1 MRQYFFD
8 VSGVLEYLRHG
19 TRFTGIQRV
28 VVTLADAACRKL
40 APDQAF
46 ISYLDQ
52 GRGTYVAVPYAAL
65 DGGFLTDPDLL
76 RAVFGIRPH
85 RMVYEEQDLRKKYQ
99 GRPFRA
105 AFHAMRFRIYVML
118 GREKYRH
125 RVSLVT
131 QDVQATT
138 IQKIR
143 GAEQIPFDS
152 FAKPG
157 DHLVVMDAVW
167 GMQDVLTAF
176 KLSKKRG
183 ILVHTMLHD
192 LIPVV
197 APHFTN
203 NETLRRFEP
212 WLSRSHDYTS
222 SYLAVSQSTGR
233 DLSAFLSKA
242 NIPLPVRITPLA
254 QAPLPR
260 TPQTGRSV
268 TVGHVLEETV
278 TSEPFLEVSEVSVL
292 YDPGFASE
300 RIRAVLAHP
309 YVLCVGTLEI
319 RKNVWKIAQVWQRL
333 SNLDGLALP
342 KLVFAGQR
350 GWMIQDFDR
359 MMEATG
365 YLSGLVDVIEKAS
378 DAELQA
384 LYKHSLFTITA
395 SHYEGWG
402 LPIGE
407 SLAYGKTAVVSKTS
421 SMPEVGGDMV
431 EYCDPS
437 SIPSILQACR
447 RLIEDPERRKDL
459 EARIS
464 TAALRQWDDA
474 ADDLLSAL
482 ASHAVEEIRLE
493 VPKPTTSVELS
504 SRKSESDG
512 CDDLRSAAL

>member
-1 MRQYFFD
+1 MTQYFFD
-8 VSGVLEYLRHG
+8 ISGVLNYLRHG

-28 VVTLADAACRKL
+28 VVTLADAACRRL

-46 ISYLDQ
+46 ISYLDDSQ
-52 GRGTYVAVPYAAL
+52 GTYVAVPFSAL

-85 RMVYEEQDLRKKYQ
+85 WVTHDDDGLLKKYEGQ
-99 GRPFRA
+99 PLRA
-105 AFHAMRFRIYVML
+105 VFHAIRLRIYVML
-118 GREKYRH
+118 GREKYRQ
-125 RVSLVT
+125 RLPLVSKDIQVSS
-131 QDVQATT
+131 

-143 GAEQIPFDS
+143 GAEQINFDTL
-152 FAKPG
+152 AKPG

-167 GMQDVLTAF
+167 GMHDVLTSF
-176 KLSKKRG
+176 KEIKKRG

-197 APHFTN
+197 APHFMSN
-203 NETLRRFEP
+203 DILKRFEP
-212 WLSRSHDYTS
+212 WLSQSHEYTS

-233 DLSAFLSKA
+233 DLSAFLSRA
-242 NIPLPVRITPLA
+242 NISLPVRITPLA

-260 TPQTGRSV
+260 ARQAGKRVANAP
-268 TVGHVLEETV
+268 VLEESDGGV
-278 TSEPFLEVSEVSVL
+278 MN
-292 YDPGFASE
+292 DPGLASE

-333 SNLDGLALP
+333 SAVDGIALP

-350 GWMIQDFDR
+350 GWMIHDFER
-359 MMEATG
+359 MMQATG
-365 YLSGLVDVIEKAS
+365 YLSGWIEVVEKAS
-378 DAELQA
+378 DAELQV

-395 SHYEGWG
+395 SQYEGWG

-437 SIPSILQACR
+437 SIDSILQACKK
-447 RLIEDPERRKDL
+447 LIQDPERRKNL

-464 TAALRQWDDA
+464 KALLRQWDDA
-474 ADDLLSAL
+474 ANDLLSVV
-482 ASHAVEEIRLE
+482 ASHAVEEITVG
-493 VPKPTTSVELS
+493 VPNVAEPFSVS
-504 SRKSESDG
+504 PNHPRVKASTI
-512 CDDLRSAAL
+512 